1 MEWQVLNRTCTG
13 GYLWDNM
20 HGTKAD
26 IEKFL
31 FSHAIMIVYNRNLHN
46 PDPPPIHKAL
56 DDLVKAKAPNLRAIC
71 LGPYSATSTL
81 WILRRGPEIK
91 GERTIS

>member
-13 GYLWDNM
+13 GYFWNNM
-20 HGTKAD
+20 YGTKAD

-31 FSHAIMIVYNRNLHN
+31 FSHAIMITYNRNPLHPKN
-46 PDPPPIHKAL
+46 YSIHEVL
-56 DDLVKAKAPNLRAIC
+56 DELVKAKAPDLRAIC

-91 GERTIS
+91 GERSVS